1 MSGSTIFQNN
11 SFHRNILVRNHQDQ
25 RFLGV
30 LGGCQEGGLGIEEG
44 FVYLNN
50 REVNMGGLKRKPTEE
65 ERLELVV
72 EERLELQVRG
82 GRGLKGFC
90 FEELVVDRF
99 WLEGVA
105 KGYRGKGRRKTRLWS
120 WSALGWLKEPKS
132 GHRTTVNGS
141 RITYSQKRRKST
153 CSGSTR

>member
-1 MSGSTIFQNN
+1 
-11 SFHRNILVRNHQDQ
+11 
-25 RFLGV
+25 
-30 LGGCQEGGLGIEEG
+30 
-44 FVYLNN
+44 
-50 REVNMGGLKRKPTEE
+50 MGGLKRKPTEE

-99 WLEGVA
+99 WLEG
-105 KGYRGKGRRKTRLWS
+105 GGQGLQREGKEDNKAL
-120 WSALGWLKEPKS
+120 SALGWLKEPKS
-132 GHRTTVNGS
+132 GHRTTKVNGS
-141 RITYSQKRRKST
+141 RIMYSRKST